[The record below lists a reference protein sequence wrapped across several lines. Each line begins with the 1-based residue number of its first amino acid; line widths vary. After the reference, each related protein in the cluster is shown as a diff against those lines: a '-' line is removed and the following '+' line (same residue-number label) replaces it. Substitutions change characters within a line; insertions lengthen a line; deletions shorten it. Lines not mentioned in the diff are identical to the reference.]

1 MTPEEGEPRSLTP
14 AIRAELGLSAA
25 TQPPYR
31 WAFTSLIVATACV
44 PLMLAALWTACIGA
58 VVIGFVILPLV
69 RWFEH
74 RDVVRREDVFRFGK
88 EATGRV
94 LDVEPA
100 AAPGHSDH
108 IVRVE
113 FRAEGGLIRASV
125 IGCPLA
131 RRGLMPDD
139 EVVVLYAPDRPTR
152 CLVVRKVAREIVD
165 AIFDD

>member
-1 MTPEEGEPRSLTP
+1 MTTDGGEPRSLTP

-25 TQPPYR
+25 TRPPYR
-31 WAFTSLIVATACV
+31 WAFASLIVATACV
-44 PLMLAALWTACIGA
+44 PLMLASLWTACVGA
-58 VVIGFVILPLV
+58 GAIGFVILPLV
-69 RWFEH
+69 RWFEN
-74 RDVVRREDVFRFGK
+74 RDAARREDVFRFGK
-88 EATGRV
+88 ETIGRV

-100 AAPGHSDH
+100 AAPGRSDH

-113 FRAEGGLIRASV
+113 FRAAGDLIRASV